1 MNTVPMRWVDRPTRE
16 VRRPRDGR
24 ARVQR
29 DLGPIEDA
37 GFTTGVQYS
46 ETEAFGTVDLARLEE
61 VGAPDSVLRLLVG
74 EEPQLH
80 LDASIPEIKANQVWT
95 VNAATRV
102 FSGQTGNGAIV
113 GIIDTGID
121 FQHSFFTK
129 AASPRTT
136 RIQRIWDMGL
146 AKKGAEKAPDPTF
159 LGLPAG
165 SQSYGVEYTS
175 GPYQRGPAEEARRGA
190 GPTPGLRWTRHARRI
205 YRRGR
210 RPTKHKFIGVP
221 PEAEIVVVKLMDLE
235 SDPRPSRPAPPRLRF
250 EHAVKYILN
259 VAKNKLGDK
268 LWPSTADSAAIRA
281 P

>member
-1 MNTVPMRWVDRPTRE
+1 M
-16 VRRPRDGR
+16 
-24 ARVQR
+24 
-29 DLGPIEDA
+29 
-37 GFTTGVQYS
+37 
-46 ETEAFGTVDLARLEE
+46 
-61 VGAPDSVLRLLVG
+61 VLRLLVG

-95 VNAATRV
+95 VNAATGV

-165 SQSYGVEYTS
+165 SQSYGVEYTADHINAVLQKK
-175 GPYQRGPAEEARRGA
+175 PGA
-190 GPTPGLRWTRHARRI
+190 MPVRHRDCVGHGTHVASTAAGD
-205 YRRGR
+205 GR
-210 RPTKHKFIGVP
+210 PKHKFIGV
-221 PEAEIVVVKLMDLE
+221 
-235 SDPRPSRPAPPRLRF
+235 AP
-250 EHAVKYILN
+250 
-259 VAKNKLGDK
+259 
-268 LWPSTADSAAIRA
+268 
-281 P
+281 